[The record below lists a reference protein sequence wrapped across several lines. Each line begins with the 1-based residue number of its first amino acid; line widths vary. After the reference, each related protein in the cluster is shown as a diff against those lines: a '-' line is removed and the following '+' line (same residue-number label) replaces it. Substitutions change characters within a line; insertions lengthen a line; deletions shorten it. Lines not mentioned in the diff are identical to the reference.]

1 MELTSMTI
9 DQASYRP
16 QRTSGLFEQYV
27 QNGKL
32 EGQYILRHKSG
43 KPIFIQYRSEIFP
56 DGCMAAVWQP
66 VEDWKQL
73 YQSAMLEF
81 DRSKLRDRVETA
93 QHAVEHRMRE
103 LGEAT
108 ATTPEYQQLRDAL
121 SGLRVLARDIPQ
133 A

>member
-1 MELTSMTI
+1 
-9 DQASYRP
+9 
-16 QRTSGLFEQYV
+16 
-27 QNGKL
+27 
-32 EGQYILRHKSG
+32 
-43 KPIFIQYRSEIFP
+43 
-56 DGCMAAVWQP
+56 MAAVWQP

-108 ATTPEYQQLRDAL
+108 GRLPNISNYAMRFPGSEYWHGTFLRHRFHALCPAHCITPKYAVHGPTASRY
-121 SGLRVLARDIPQ
+121 
-133 A
+133 